1 MPISRLIAP
10 RELLGCLAGPGYE
23 LPAADA
29 GRIASQLSP
38 VGKAEPNLKKGFIL
52 EAHSHSKEVN
62 WKGTAGAVVTKTS
75 VTGVRAAVA
84 RSLPHG
90 LFRKLR
96 DVIGLDKNIGGR
108 IGRYAAVA
116 TGGLFAR
123 YYRGGRKHWG
133 GELGSTNDRNTDQRH
148 RSSLP
153 ISALLSGFSPGSSAQ
168 FMRRSVHVWSG
179 LPKYHWQATETVHFG
194 RNIEDAQR
202 VAAARESRWR
212 TFQGCD
218 GERPTCRRCRLHPPR
233 SLNPCTYSHAPVGG
247 TVSLQV
253 EESMQNRIYELE
265 HQLELLNGKTRR
277 SLDLFLHHFA
287 RHPFFFLDP
296 TQFQQTAL
304 LPDLLTR
311 SLLVAV
317 ALWATHVSENP
328 LAESVYSEEELLARA
343 VHHVARDIAAGDTLP
358 QRMLHMIQ
366 TEVLLSL
373 YYLDYGRLLE
383 ANYHRAG
390 ATSLVFISS
399 LHQLGASSQNL
410 VVQGEIFRYKWQ
422 FPSVAPS
429 SVLFLDE
436 DGVTGHSPLTLLTKA
451 SIQLER
457 TMSFTARAGLPLP
470 SELWAIE
477 TRLEPFRSRLPPVD
491 IGHPTDQISL
501 VTHAF
506 VNGAILC
513 LHSPYINVYAEARS
527 KCLTAASCVAVRLAD
542 ARLAEWEIVD
552 PILGPL
558 LAAVADVL
566 IASLTHVP
574 QASADLQA
582 ILSAMQTLAR
592 RSPLIQRY
600 LTVTQH
606 QYTAAQQS
614 LGLFG
619 LL

>member
-1 MPISRLIAP
+1 MTDSRNSRARGRPTSYLHKA
-10 RELLGCLAGPGYE
+10 CLNC
-23 LPAADA
+23 
-29 GRIASQLSP
+29 RRR
-38 VGKAEPNLKKGFIL
+38 
-52 EAHSHSKEVN
+52 
-62 WKGTAGAVVTKTS
+62 KT
-75 VTGVRAAVA
+75 
-84 RSLPHG
+84 
-90 LFRKLR
+90 
-96 DVIGLDKNIGGR
+96 
-108 IGRYAAVA
+108 
-116 TGGLFAR
+116 
-123 YYRGGRKHWG
+123 
-133 GELGSTNDRNTDQRH
+133 
-148 RSSLP
+148 
-153 ISALLSGFSPGSSAQ
+153 
-168 FMRRSVHVWSG
+168 
-179 LPKYHWQATETVHFG
+179 
-194 RNIEDAQR
+194 
-202 VAAARESRWR
+202 
-212 TFQGCD
+212 GCD

-247 TVSLQV
+247 TISLQV
-253 EESMQNRIYELE
+253 EESIETMENRIYELE
-265 HQLELLNGKTRR
+265 HQLELLNGQDPSKVFLKEPYSNQQLQGLAPEPDTWDNLMQFGGIPSPIEVGKSNICAAIPRPN
-277 SLDLFLHHFA
+277 LDLFLHHFA

-296 TQFQQTAL
+296 MQFQQMAL
-304 LPDLLTR
+304 LPDLLPR
-311 SLLVAV
+311 SLQVAV

-328 LAESVYSEEELLARA
+328 LAESVYSEEELLARTA
-343 VHHVARDIAAGDTLP
+343 HHIAREIAAGDVLP

-390 ATSLVFISS
+390 ASSLAFISG

-410 VVQGEIFRYKWQ
+410 VVQGENIPIQMGASLRMEMINAFWSVLLINNYCVAASDAPSSMPYDAPINTPWPTH
-422 FPSVAPS
+422 FPNVAPS
-429 SVLFLDE
+429 SVPFLDE

-457 TMSFTARAGLPLP
+457 TMSFTARNSRAGLPLP
-470 SELWAIE
+470 SKFWAIE
-477 TRLEPFRSRLPPVD
+477 TRLERFRSRLPPVN

-501 VTHAF
+501 VMHAF
-506 VNGAILC
+506 VNVAILC

-527 KCLTAASCVAVRLAD
+527 KCLTAASCVIVRLTH

-558 LAAVADVL
+558 LAAVAEVL

-582 ILSAMQTLAR
+582 TLSAMQTLAR

>member
-1 MPISRLIAP
+1 MPQLQVRDLIF
-10 RELLGCLAGPGYE
+10 LTF
-23 LPAADA
+23 D
-29 GRIASQLSP
+29 
-38 VGKAEPNLKKGFIL
+38 
-52 EAHSHSKEVN
+52 VN
-62 WKGTAGAVVTKTS
+62 NYN
-75 VTGVRAAVA
+75 R
-84 RSLPHG
+84 R
-90 LFRKLR
+90 RK
-96 DVIGLDKNIGGR
+96 I
-108 IGRYAAVA
+108 
-116 TGGLFAR
+116 
-123 YYRGGRKHWG
+123 
-133 GELGSTNDRNTDQRH
+133 
-148 RSSLP
+148 
-153 ISALLSGFSPGSSAQ
+153 
-168 FMRRSVHVWSG
+168 
-179 LPKYHWQATETVHFG
+179 
-194 RNIEDAQR
+194 
-202 VAAARESRWR
+202 
-212 TFQGCD
+212 GCD

-265 HQLELLNGKTRR
+265 HQLELLNGQDPSKVFLEEPYSNQQLQGLAPEPDTWDNLMQFGGIP
-277 SLDLFLHHFA
+277 SPIEELPELTGALLDLFLHHFA

-311 SLLVAV
+311 SLPVAV

-390 ATSLVFISS
+390 ATSLMFISG

-410 VVQGEIFRYKWQ
+410 VVQGENIPIQMGASLRIEMINAFWSVLLINNYCVAASDTPSSMPYDAPINTPWPTQ

-457 TMSFTARAGLPLP
+457 TMSFTARNSRAGVPLP

-501 VTHAF
+501 VTHTF

-566 IASLTHVP
+566 IASLTYVP

>member
-1 MPISRLIAP
+1 MTDSRNSGARGRPTSYLHKA
-10 RELLGCLAGPGYE
+10 CLNC
-23 LPAADA
+23 
-29 GRIASQLSP
+29 RRR
-38 VGKAEPNLKKGFIL
+38 
-52 EAHSHSKEVN
+52 
-62 WKGTAGAVVTKTS
+62 KT
-75 VTGVRAAVA
+75 
-84 RSLPHG
+84 
-90 LFRKLR
+90 
-96 DVIGLDKNIGGR
+96 
-108 IGRYAAVA
+108 
-116 TGGLFAR
+116 
-123 YYRGGRKHWG
+123 
-133 GELGSTNDRNTDQRH
+133 
-148 RSSLP
+148 
-153 ISALLSGFSPGSSAQ
+153 
-168 FMRRSVHVWSG
+168 
-179 LPKYHWQATETVHFG
+179 
-194 RNIEDAQR
+194 
-202 VAAARESRWR
+202 
-212 TFQGCD
+212 GCD

-233 SLNPCTYSHAPVGG
+233 SLNPCTYSHAPAGG

-253 EESMQNRIYELE
+253 EESMETMQNRIYELE
-265 HQLELLNGKTRR
+265 HQLELLNGQDPSKVFLKEPYSNRQLQSLAPEPATWDNLMQFGGIP
-277 SLDLFLHHFA
+277 SPIEEPPELTGTLLDLFLHHFA

-296 TQFQQTAL
+296 TQFQQTAF
-304 LPDLLTR
+304 LPDLLPR

-317 ALWATHVSENP
+317 ALWATHVSESP
-328 LAESVYSEEELLARA
+328 LAGSVYSEEELLARTA
-343 VHHVARDIAAGDTLP
+343 HHIARDIAAGDVLP
-358 QRMLHMIQ
+358 QRMLRMIQ

-390 ATSLVFISS
+390 ATSLALISG

-410 VVQGEIFRYKWQ
+410 VVQGENIPIQMGAGLRMEMINAFW
-422 FPSVAPS
+422 SVLLINNYCVAASDAPS
-429 SVLFLDE
+429 SMPYDAPIDTPWPTHFPNVATRRLCHFSMKMALL
-436 DGVTGHSPLTLLTKA
+436 GIPPLTLLTRA

-457 TMSFTARAGLPLP
+457 TMSFTARNSRICASLPLP
-470 SELWAIE
+470 SEFWAIE
-477 TRLEPFRSRLPPVD
+477 TQLERFRSRFPPVD

-506 VNGAILC
+506 INVAILC
-513 LHSPYINVYAEARS
+513 LHSPYINIYAEARS
-527 KCLTAASCVAVRLAD
+527 MCLTAASCVSVRLAD

-566 IASLTHVP
+566 IASLTYVP